1 MTKKTRYFLLAACV
15 LFFLIVAPLMVL
27 YVRGVTF
34 NFKTRTFVATGILA
48 VRSVPNNVDIYL
60 DGRQR
65 RSSAG
70 DLRFVAPGEH
80 EVTLKKSGYGDWS
93 KRLLVEPGQVV
104 WANPAF
110 GSIYLLMSKPP
121 VISIAT
127 GVRDFYYQNGRA
139 LLLTKNNL
147 LTVSGTGLK
156 NQQIFSLP
164 QPADSIIAD
173 DAGGKNF
180 ILSGTYPP
188 TGGATSSPAYL
199 FFNTDSGKFTK
210 LSGLF
215 SGQTEFKFS
224 DSGRLYALNKEIL
237 YSIDPENLAKHPLF
251 NEVDTFSLQGSSVY
265 FIQNSATSTT
275 ALIIS
280 QAPFNQTQT
289 LFASLPPFSKA
300 QLFITYQK
308 QIFLL
313 ADNNLYLLN
322 NSMQE
327 LADNVSLC
335 QFEPSSS
342 LLAVLHSGELDY
354 FDPLSGNLNFVTRS
368 SVALSNLQIRPGIGY
383 AIFQKD
389 QEIDAV
395 ELDTR
400 DRQNQYVLYNGTDIK
415 KSATDSGGQNLVVL
429 DGDELK
435 IVTIR

>member
-1 MTKKTRYFLLAACV
+1 
-15 LFFLIVAPLMVL
+15 
-27 YVRGVTF
+27 
-34 NFKTRTFVATGILA
+34 
-48 VRSVPNNVDIYL
+48 VPNNVDVYL
-60 DGRQR
+60 DGRQS

-80 EVTLKKSGYGDWS
+80 EVTLKKTGYGDWS

-104 WANPAF
+104 WANPTF

-121 VISIAT
+121 VVSIAT

-147 LTVSGTGLK
+147 LTVSGAGLK
-156 NQQIFSLP
+156 NQQIFALP

-180 ILSGTYPP
+180 ILSDEQNAS
-188 TGGATSSPAYL
+188 ATPAYL
-199 FFNTDSGKFTK
+199 FFNADSGKFTR

-224 DSGRLYALNKEIL
+224 GSGQLYALNKEVL
-237 YSIDPENLAKHPLF
+237 YSVDPENLAKNPLF
-251 NEVDTFSLQGSSVY
+251 DEVDTFSLQGSSVY
-265 FIQNSATSTT
+265 FIQSSATGTP
-275 ALIIS
+275 ALIVS

-289 LFASLPPFSKA
+289 LFASLPPFGKA
-300 QLFITYQK
+300 QIFITYQK

-368 SVALSNLQIRPGIGY
+368 SAALSNLQIRPGIGY

-389 QEIDAV
+389 QKIDAV

-415 KSATDSGGQNLVVL
+415 KSVTDSNGQNLIVL